1 MANMFNNHT
10 YGENMTSHLKIVAVF
25 IASALI
31 LASCAENTNVPSDNT
46 SYLQMKT
53 AMTNQTITSNF
64 AKSGDAVQNG
74 SGIDSIRIDSVR
86 ILIKRIKLHRS
97 ADDTTGEAEDVK
109 IGPTVVHFSNDTT
122 DTQTI
127 VFTQEIPVGSY
138 RKMKFEM
145 HRFTPGEAADYAAD
159 PEFGP
164 FAFPDRLTIIVDG
177 TVYVDSTS
185 RAFQFTQDWTENFW
199 FEFDP
204 YLEVLPGTTSIEWTF
219 DASKVF
225 VAADRL
231 LDPDDDNDRGAIGDG
246 LKKSW
251 KVFKKWYRR

>member
-1 MANMFNNHT
+1 MF
-10 YGENMTSHLKIVAVF
+10 GVEMTFHLKFMVVP
-25 IASALI
+25 IASAL
-31 LASCAENTNVPSDNT
+31 LVAACSDNT
-46 SYLQMKT
+46 IQPKPGGSYLQMRT
-53 AMTNQTITSNF
+53 AMTNQTVTSNF
-64 AKSGDAVQNG
+64 VRSGDAVQNG
-74 SGIDSIRIDSVR
+74 SGIDSIRVDSVR

-97 ADDTTGEAEDVK
+97 EDDTAGEGEDVK
-109 IGPTVVHFSNDTT
+109 LGPTIIHFHNDTT
-122 DTQTI
+122 DTHAI
-127 VFTQEIPVGSY
+127 VFTKAIPVGSY
-138 RKMKFEM
+138 RKMKMEM
-145 HRFTPGEAADYAAD
+145 HRFTPGEASAYAAD

-204 YLEVLPGTTSIEWTF
+204 YLEIAEGTTAIEWTF

-225 VAADRL
+225 VGTNRL
-231 LDPDDDNDRGAIGDG
+231 LDPDDDNDHDSIGNG

-251 KVFKKWYRR
+251 KIFKKWYHR

>member
-1 MANMFNNHT
+1 MK
-10 YGENMTSHLKIVAVF
+10 SQLKILTGF
-25 IASALI
+25 IALALI
-31 LASCAENTNVPSDNT
+31 VASCSENTNNPTTNG

-74 SGIDSIRIDSVR
+74 SGIDSIRVDSVR
-86 ILIKRIKLHRS
+86 ILIKRIKLLRS
-97 ADDTTGEAEDVK
+97 EDDTTGEGEEVK
-109 IGPTVVHFSNDTT
+109 IGPTVIHFNSDTA
-122 DTQTI
+122 DTHTL
-127 VFTQEIPVGSY
+127 VFTKAIPVGSY
-138 RKMKFEM
+138 RKMKMEM

-177 TVYVDSTS
+177 TVYADSAS
-185 RAFQFTQDWTENFW
+185 RPFQFTQDWTENFW

-204 YLEVLPGTTSIEWTF
+204 FLDITEGTTAIEWTF
-219 DASKVF
+219 DASRVF
-225 VAADRL
+225 KGADRL
-231 LDPDDDNDRGAIGDG
+231 LDPDDENDHGSIGDG

-251 KVFKKWYRR
+251 KVLKKWHRD